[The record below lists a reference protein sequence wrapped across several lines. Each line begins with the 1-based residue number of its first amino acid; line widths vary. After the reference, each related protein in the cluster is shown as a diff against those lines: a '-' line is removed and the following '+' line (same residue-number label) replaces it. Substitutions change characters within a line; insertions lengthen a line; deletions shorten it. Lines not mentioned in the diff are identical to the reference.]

1 MIMDHEDFAQPLML
15 IELIFMLSNKKVETH
30 SVVLEEGGVKLSL
43 TIVDTPGF
51 GDKVTIVMMLMMLMT
66 LVRTLATGCDWS
78 VTPHSRQC

>member
-1 MIMDHEDFAQPLML
+1 
-15 IELIFMLSNKKVETH
+15 MLSNKKVETH

-51 GDKVTIVMMLMMLMT
+51 GDKVTIMMMQMMLMMLMT

-78 VTPHSRQC
+78 VTPPSRHC

>member
-1 MIMDHEDFAQPLML
+1 ML
-15 IELIFMLSNKKVETH
+15 VELIFMLSNQQVETH

-51 GDKVTIVMMLMMLMT
+51 GDKVTIMRMLMMLMT
-66 LVRTLATGCDWS
+66 LVSTLATGCDWS